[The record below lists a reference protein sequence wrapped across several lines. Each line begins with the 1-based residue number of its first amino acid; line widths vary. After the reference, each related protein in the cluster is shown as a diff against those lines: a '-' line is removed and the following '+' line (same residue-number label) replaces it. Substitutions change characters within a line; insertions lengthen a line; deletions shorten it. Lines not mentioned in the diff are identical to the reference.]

1 MKGGKDCLLDNP
13 NKFMKDLIIKAK
25 KGDKKSLEEIIKIF
39 EPLINNTSISFYIY
53 GYDSEDIKQI
63 ATISI
68 IKAINKFNVEQID
81 SFPAYVKKCVRN
93 SLYKEI
99 DKATKVYFK
108 NKETKELATLID
120 YKEIIDEKIN
130 IQEDYLEK
138 EGKVNLEKAIRLLK
152 ERDRRLLKYLY
163 VENKTLKDYAKEKK
177 LEYHKA
183 RYMKEK
189 AIKNLKE
196 LYLTINK

>member
-25 KGDKKSLEEIIKIF
+25 KGDKKSLEEIIKNF

-68 IKAINKFNVEQID
+68 INAINNFNVEQID
-81 SFPAYVKKCVRN
+81 LFPAYAKKCVKN
-93 SLYKEI
+93 SLCKEI

-108 NKETKELATLID
+108 NKETKEIATLID
-120 YKEIIDEKIN
+120 CKEIIDEKIN

-138 EGKVNLEKAIRLLK
+138 EGKVNLEKAINLLSEK
-152 ERDRRLLKYLY
+152 DRKILKYLY
-163 VENKTLKDYAKEKK
+163 VENKTLKSYAEEKK
-177 LEYHKA
+177 IEYHKA

-196 LYLTINK
+196 LYLIINK